1 MKIILFGSSG
11 QLGLSFMKKVP
22 KKLEIITPLRSEI
35 DLSIKDDIEK
45 FIVQHNPKIILN
57 FAAFTD
63 VDKAETHQKLAF
75 NINARA
81 PSIISSCA
89 KKIGAIFVH
98 ISSDYVYNDSKNQY
112 LVEENEIKPKNI
124 YGKSK
129 ALGEKLIK
137 ENCKQFIILRTSWLY
152 SSKKRNFFTTIS
164 KLIKTKDCIK
174 VVNDQIGSPTL
185 VDDLVDAV
193 LIILNF
199 LLKEKLN
206 YKNSNKMWG
215 IYNLSSSGETSWY
228 KFASIIAD
236 KMGYNSKLK
245 IIPINSKDY
254 SAVAERPLNSRLDNS
269 KIFNIFGIK
278 LPNWEDSFHN
288 FFKNNTKE
296 FK

>member
-1 MKIILFGSSG
+1 MYDKLTYTGKKENFKTLRNNNRFKFIKGDITNKDKL
-11 QLGLSFMKKVP
+11 KKVVF
-22 KKLEIITPLRSEI
+22 E
-35 DLSIKDDIEK
+35 
-45 FIVQHNPKIILN
+45 HNPSVIIN
-57 FAAFTD
+57 FVAFTD
-63 VDKAETHQKLAF
+63 VDKAETHKKLTF

-89 KKIGAIFVH
+89 KKLELYLFIFQVTMFMM
-98 ISSDYVYNDSKNQY
+98 ILKINIWLKRVKLNQ
-112 LVEENEIKPKNI
+112 KNI

-137 ENCKQFIILRTSWLY
+137 KNFKQFIIFRFACLY
-152 SSKKRNFFTTIS
+152 SGQKRNFFTTIS
-164 KLIKTKDCIK
+164 KLIKTKDSIK

-185 VDDLVDAV
+185 VEDLVDAV

-206 YKNSNKMWG
+206 NKNSNKMWG
-215 IYNLSSSGETSWY
+215 IYNLLSSGETLWY
-228 KFASIIAD
+228 KFASMIAD
-236 KMGYNSKLK
+236 KMGYNSELK

-254 SAVAERPLNSRLDNS
+254 SAAAERPLNSRLDNS

>member
-22 KKLEIITPLRSEI
+22 QKLEIITPLRSEI
-35 DLSIKDDIEK
+35 DLGIENDIET
-45 FIVQHNPKIILN
+45 FIAQHNPKIILN
-57 FAAFTD
+57 FAAYTD
-63 VDKAETHQKLAF
+63 VDGAETHQKLAF
-75 NINARA
+75 NINATA
-81 PSIISSCA
+81 PSIISRCA
-89 KKIGAIFVH
+89 KKYGAVFLH
-98 ISSDYVYNDSKNQY
+98 ISTDYVYHDLKNQY
-112 LVEENEIKPKNI
+112 LFEDSEIKPKNI

-137 ENCKQFIILRTSWLY
+137 ENCKKFIILRTSWLY
-152 SSKKRNFFTTIS
+152 SSHKTNFFTTIS

-185 VDDLVDAV
+185 VDDFVDAI

-206 YKNSNKMWG
+206 KKNSKEIWG
-215 IYNLSSSGETSWY
+215 IYNLSNSGETSWY
-228 KFASIIAD
+228 KFASLIAD
-236 KMGYNSKLK
+236 KMGYNSESK

-254 SAVAERPLNSRLDNS
+254 NSVADRPLNSKLDNS
-269 KIFNIFGIK
+269 KIFDMFGIR
-278 LPNWEDSFHN
+278 LPYWEDSFNN

-296 FK
+296 F